1 MVSGF
6 DGVSDLF
13 FFLCEG
19 GYFMCLLFEF
29 VAIFAVAGFGGIA
42 FGVGSAFFVF
52 LSYLGFEEIKR
63 FIHVS

>member
-1 MVSGF
+1 LVSGF
-6 DGVSDLF
+6 DGCSDLF

-42 FGVGSAFFVF
+42 FGVGSAFLVLLFD
-52 LSYLGFEEIKR
+52 LGFEEIKR